1 MADEK
6 TSLKAI
12 KAQYSP
18 DENPLMRSV
27 VVPVKKSRVRS
38 GLAEKTL
45 VDGESG
51 ELVAASVIHQIKDT
65 DADEFVKVFASG
77 IAAAYELSRA
87 GQRVFQ
93 AVLGE
98 YEKAPMSGGFVDSVY
113 LAWFDGGL
121 SGRDIGMSDRTF
133 SRGLRELLE
142 KSFLAP
148 REPNVFWVN
157 PALFFKGDRV
167 LFVKEYKR
175 APRVSTMPPVA
186 SITSTAHVVA
196 PGGGASA
203 PRSPKPVIQR
213 ETREGTKPQHAPVV
227 PALGALF
234 SLPNRSPKKKK
245 RR

>member
-1 MADEK
+1 MSDEK

-18 DENPLMRSV
+18 DENPLMKSV

-38 GLAEKTL
+38 GLAEIPL
-45 VDGESG
+45 IDGDSG
-51 ELVAASVIHQIKDT
+51 QLVATSVIHQITDT

-93 AVLGE
+93 SVLGE

-133 SRGLRELLE
+133 ARGLRELLE

-148 REPNVFWVN
+148 REPNVYWVN

-167 LFVKEYKR
+167 RFVREYQR
-175 APRVSTMPPVA
+175 APRVTSRPPVA
-186 SITSTAHVVA
+186 TITRTAHVVA
-196 PGGGASA
+196 PVGGASRPRQPA
-203 PRSPKPVIQR
+203 PLMHVDRHEP
-213 ETREGTKPQHAPVV
+213 TKPHHAPAQ
-227 PALGALF
+227 PAAPVGGF
-234 SLPNRSPKKKK
+234 RFGKKKK
-245 RR
+245 RSK